1 MYLLSHLLV
10 LLSLSLSL
18 QGSEPLP
25 LVSGRADC
33 SNGFV
38 KGSKAMADTQPK
50 ASEMVGEIGKLS
62 HEIIEYQ
69 TPPLSPL
76 PISPLPPGGVHP
88 GGSAS
93 SHSAAKSE
101 EGGPSRVLHYNTST
115 PVLQVRK

>member
-1 MYLLSHLLV
+1 MYLLSHL
-10 LLSLSLSL
+10 SYCSLSL

-62 HEIIEYQ
+62 DEITEYRIS
-69 TPPLSPL
+69 PLPPLPLSPF
-76 PISPLPPGGVHP
+76 PPGGVHP

-93 SHSAAKSE
+93 SHSPAKSE